1 MASFP
6 ASPSTI
12 LENLPGNQKF
22 YLEMA
27 SDLVFENNKLSMGRL
42 FQM

>member
-1 MASFP
+1 MANFP
-6 ASPSTI
+6 PSPGAI
-12 LENLPGNQKF
+12 LQNLPGDQKF
-22 YLEMA
+22 YLELA